1 MSDGTATFELKYQTC
16 PIILTG
22 GGIAANM
29 PGGGIPILSLTDSA
43 MFPDGLL
50 SGGGGSGANSLEYF
64 ANFLP
69 LPGASLIDQ
78 DVGTYPFANQAVA
91 ANAVITKP
99 LAISMLMIVPVREPG
114 GYSKKSA
121 TMTALQASL
130 AQHNASGGTY
140 TVATPSFIYTNALML
155 SFRSLPDG
163 GSKQV
168 QSQWQMDFMIPLLV
182 LEQLQQVQSN
192 LMSRISNQTMI
203 NGTPAYSGLGPTVGH
218 PPSNAAV
225 PVIPAASGAVGAGT
239 NAAQSTP

>member
-50 SGGGGSGANSLEYF
+50 SGGGGSGANPLEYF
-64 ANFLP
+64 ATFLP

-78 DVGTYPFANQAVA
+78 DIGTYPFANQAVA

-99 LAISMLMIVPVREPG
+99 LAISMQMNVPVQKPG

-121 TMTALQASL
+121 TMTALQSSL
-130 AQHNASGGTY
+130 AQHNATGGTY
-140 TVATPSFIYTNALML
+140 TIATPSYIYTDCVML
-155 SFRSLPDG
+155 SFRSLPDP
-163 GSKQV
+163 SKQV
-168 QSQWQMDFMIPLLV
+168 QSIWQLDFLKPLLV
-182 LEQLQQVQSN
+182 LEQLQQVQNN
-192 LMSRISNQTMI
+192 LMSRISAQTQI

-218 PPSNAAV
+218 PPSNASV

-239 NAAQSTP
+239 NAAQSTQ